1 MRLDG
6 DKSFL
11 EIAVAELGP
20 RGTPGDG
27 DVLLNVTANVRNY
40 SGADQSWV
48 VAAAWEG
55 FLAEL
60 RALEARRRGRATLIG
75 ASPDD
80 LTIEFFAT
88 DSAGHMAV
96 SGRLGWTRSDG
107 HRSELRFGF
116 DFEPDRLPQVLRELE
131 AIG

>member
-1 MRLDG
+1 MKLNGDG
-6 DKSFL
+6 GIL
-11 EIAVAELGP
+11 EITLAEIGP

-40 SGADQSWV
+40 TAVDREWV
-48 VAAAWEG
+48 VAGAWEG

-60 RALEARRRGRATLIG
+60 RALETRRHGRATLIG

-80 LTIEFFAT
+80 LTIEFLAT

-131 AIG
+131 AIA